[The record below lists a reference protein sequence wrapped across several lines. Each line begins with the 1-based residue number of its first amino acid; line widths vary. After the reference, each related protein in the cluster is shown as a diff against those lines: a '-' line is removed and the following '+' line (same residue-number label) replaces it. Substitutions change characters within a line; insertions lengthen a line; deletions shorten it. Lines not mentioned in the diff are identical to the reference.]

1 MCIIHFSFETCSI
14 ELLELTSH
22 AFFENYLQFTANDL
36 IDSVHSE
43 AHNLVDSVLEA
54 SVEIVSNQ
62 LSEPKLALPLSFI
75 TASVTENGNL
85 EVQPPT
91 GINVIVRSP
100 TIESLT
106 SKSFEEY
113 INSVEVD
120 KEVKKPK
127 NEPPKPK
134 RRFVFTDSVDE
145 QDVKVEKKA
154 PSSRVDRKFERLSS
168 DIDDLETKENEF
180 DATFADVKDDVSGL
194 QSEFSKISWG
204 DDSNSQATTGDEFA
218 ANTPDDALQGELHSF
233 T

>member
-1 MCIIHFSFETCSI
+1 MNH
-14 ELLELTSH
+14 
-22 AFFENYLQFTANDL
+22 YLQFTANDL

-54 SVEIVSNQ
+54 SVKLVSNQ
-62 LSEPKLALPLSFI
+62 ISEPKLALPLKFT
-75 TASVTENGNL
+75 TAGSSGTENGNL

-106 SKSFEEY
+106 QKSFEEY
-113 INSVEVD
+113 VNSVEVED
-120 KEVKKPK
+120 TVEPPKKSD
-127 NEPPKPK
+127 PPKPK

-145 QDVKVEKKA
+145 KDVKVEKKA

-168 DIDDLETKENEF
+168 EIEDWETKESEF
-180 DATFADVKDDVSGL
+180 DATFADVKDDGSGL

-204 DDSNSQATTGDEFA
+204 DESNSQATTGDELA
-218 ANTPDDALQGELHSF
+218 SNTPDDVLQGEFHCIF
-233 T
+233 

>member
-1 MCIIHFSFETCSI
+1 MNH
-14 ELLELTSH
+14 
-22 AFFENYLQFTANDL
+22 YLQFTANDL

-54 SVEIVSNQ
+54 SIELVSNQ
-62 LSEPKLALPLSFI
+62 ISEPKLSLPLKFT
-75 TASVTENGNL
+75 TAGSSSGTENGNL

-106 SKSFEEY
+106 QKSFEEY
-113 INSVEVD
+113 VNSVEVED
-120 KEVKKPK
+120 TVELPKKSD
-127 NEPPKPK
+127 PPKPK

-145 QDVKVEKKA
+145 KDVKVEKKA

-168 DIDDLETKENEF
+168 EIEDWETKESEF
-180 DATFADVKDDVSGL
+180 DATFADVKDDGSGL

-204 DDSNSQATTGDEFA
+204 DESNSQATTGDELA
-218 ANTPDDALQGELHSF
+218 SNTPDDVLQGEFH
-233 T
+233 